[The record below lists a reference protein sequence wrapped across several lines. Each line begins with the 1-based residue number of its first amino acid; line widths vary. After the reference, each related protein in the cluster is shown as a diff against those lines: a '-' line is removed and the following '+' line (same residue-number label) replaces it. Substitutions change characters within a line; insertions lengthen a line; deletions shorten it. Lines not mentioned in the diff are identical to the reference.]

1 MEFRNGKSL
10 EQDFTARVVVN
21 LESKA
26 ACAPQFELMQV
37 FAVGHVAMCFRSPI
51 WTWTALLTLVV
62 ASKGQRA
69 HISSSQRMIVDS
81 MRDPIV
87 VHRRSFCCNNDHTG
101 PKRTVV
107 RTAARSKAI
116 PLLV

>member
-26 ACAPQFELMQV
+26 AGTPRFELMQV
-37 FAVGHVAMCFRSPI
+37 FAVGLVAMCFRSPI
-51 WTWTALLTLVV
+51 WIWTALLILVV
-62 ASKGQRA
+62 SKGQRA
-69 HISSSQRMIVDS
+69 HISSSQRMIVDLV
-81 MRDPIV
+81 RDLIL
-87 VHRRSFCCNNDHTG
+87 VHRRSFHRNNDHTG
-101 PKRTVV
+101 QKKKVRTV
-107 RTAARSKAI
+107 ARSKAI